1 MTANTLEVAVDQLPF
16 QDTVRELR
24 DEIERFSKV
33 SHLVWSTWSVIQVT
47 KDKINDK
54 VKDKAKKD
62 KDKGSAKKT

>member
-47 KDKINDK
+47 KDKDK
-54 VKDKAKKD
+54 DRDKD
-62 KDKGSAKKT
+62 KDKNSAK